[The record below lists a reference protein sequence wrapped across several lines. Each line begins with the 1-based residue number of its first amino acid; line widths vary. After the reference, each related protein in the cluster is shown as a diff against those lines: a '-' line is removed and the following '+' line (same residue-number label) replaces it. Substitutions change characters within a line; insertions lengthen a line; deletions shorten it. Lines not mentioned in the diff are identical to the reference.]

1 MCSTGIKD
9 IADAM
14 TIKMHVEAFKGRYQ
28 GDLRWF
34 VLRQAFIMSTAV
46 VRLSN
51 GGNISLKSQIMLVF
65 VAA

>member
-34 VLRQAFIMSTAV
+34 VRFQARAV
-46 VRLSN
+46 QLLSL
-51 GGNISLKSQIMLVF
+51 GLSGFEYDGFSLKDSK
-65 VAA
+65 